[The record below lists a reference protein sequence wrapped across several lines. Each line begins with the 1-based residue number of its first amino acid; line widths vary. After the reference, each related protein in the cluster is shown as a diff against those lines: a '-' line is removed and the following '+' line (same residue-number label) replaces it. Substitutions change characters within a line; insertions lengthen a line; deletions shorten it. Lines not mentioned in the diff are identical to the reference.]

1 MNVLCIH
8 IHKLKKGI
16 FNLKKNIIA
25 FNLTKI
31 LNGIDR
37 NIDNL
42 LLDIYVDFSSVDI
55 QTQRTLQ
62 W

>member
-25 FNLTKI
+25 FNLTKN

-42 LLDIYVDFSSVDI
+42 LLDIYG
-55 QTQRTLQ
+55 RL
-62 W
+62 